1 MPVEDVWNY
10 AQADIL
16 QCKSL
21 QTLGLSCGKPL
32 TLVINGDGE
41 PNAKITGIGSLRP
54 RFETDFEKLKKR
66 KKNEN
71 AQTEGFF
78 TD

>member
-1 MPVEDVWNY
+1 MPREDVWNY

-54 RFETDFEKLKKR
+54 RFETDS
-66 KKNEN
+66 KN
-71 AQTEGFF
+71 
-78 TD
+78 